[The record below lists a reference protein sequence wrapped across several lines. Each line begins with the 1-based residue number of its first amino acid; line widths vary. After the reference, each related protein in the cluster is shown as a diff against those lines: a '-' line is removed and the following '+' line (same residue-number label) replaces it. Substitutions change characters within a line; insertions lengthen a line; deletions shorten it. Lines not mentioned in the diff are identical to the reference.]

1 MRLREEISKRLPPV
15 PKSKKESVAKSMRSN
30 KRSDTGPEIL
40 LRKALWKEG
49 LRGYRK
55 NFKKVP
61 GSPDICF
68 VSKKLAIFIN
78 GCFWHRCPKCDLPI
92 PKSNTEFWTAKFER
106 NIERDK
112 KKIKRLKREGW
123 STLIVWECEIKKNL
137 GIVLKKMRRRLT
149 EIIEKG

>member
-55 NFKKVP
+55 NFEKVP

-78 GCFWHRCPKCDLPI
+78 GCFWHRCPKCDLPM

-123 STLIVWECEIKKNL
+123 STLIVWECEIKTNMNKTIIRIDNL
-137 GIVLKKMRRRLT
+137 V
-149 EIIEKG
+149 

>member
-55 NFKKVP
+55 NFKKMP

-68 VSKKLAIFIN
+68 VSQKLAIFIN